1 MSSKQLSVE
10 VSITRQRIQLWQQG
24 ELLASYRASTSR
36 FGCGQ
41 REGSQCTPLGEHV
54 IAEKVGDSAEPG
66 AVFVGRELTGEIW
79 TEGLDA
85 QEPGRDW
92 ILSRILWLAGTEP
105 GVNKGQSDE
114 YACDSKDRYIY
125 IHGTSDLEPLGV
137 PLSHGCVRMN
147 LHEVIE
153 LYSRVTVGTR
163 VVIVA

>member
-1 MSSKQLSVE
+1 MNSKQLSIE
-10 VSITRQRIQLWQQG
+10 VSITRQRVKLWQQD
-24 ELLASYRASTSR
+24 ELLATYRASTSR

-41 REGSQCTPLGEHV
+41 REGSQCTPLGEHI
-54 IAEKVGDSAEPG
+54 IAEKVGDAAEPG
-66 AVFVGRELTGEIW
+66 AVFVGREPTGEIW
-79 TEGLDA
+79 TETLDA

-105 GVNKGQSDE
+105 GVNQGEGDE
-114 YACDSKDRYIY
+114 HSCDSKERYIY
-125 IHGTSDLEPLGV
+125 IHGTGDLEPLGV

-163 VVIVA
+163 VVIVP

>member
-1 MSSKQLSVE
+1 LNSKQLSIE
-10 VSITRQRIQLWQQG
+10 VSITRQRVQLWQQD
-24 ELLASYRASTSR
+24 ELLATYRASTSR

-54 IAEKVGDSAEPG
+54 IAEKVGDAAEPG
-66 AVFVGRELTGEIW
+66 AVFVGREPTGETW
-79 TEGLDA
+79 TETLDA

-105 GVNKGQSDE
+105 GVNQGEVDE
-114 YACDSKDRYIY
+114 YSCDSKDRYIY
-125 IHGTSDLEPLGV
+125 IHGTSDLKPLGV

-163 VVIVA
+163 VVIVP